1 MVHIG
6 PFTLTAPAVL
16 APMAGVTDL
25 PFRALCRQYGAAL
38 TPSEMVTSDVRLW
51 NSTKSRQRLRHEA
64 DESPCVV
71 QIVGYDA
78 TMLAEAARQQVE
90 MGAEIVD
97 INMGCPAKKVCKR
110 AAGSALL
117 RDEALVTDILTAVVG
132 AVDVPVTLKIRTG
145 WSPEERNGVTIARLA
160 EQAGIASLAVHGRTR
175 ACRFK
180 GQAEYDTIAAIVE
193 AVSIPV
199 FANGDV
205 DSPEKARQVLDHTGA
220 AGIMI
225 GRAAQGQPWLFAAI
239 NQYLQHGTLPPAPS
253 SGDIC
258 TVMHRHVA
266 AIHRF
271 HGDYLGT
278 RIARKHVGWYLN
290 TLAGAGDTLAGTG
303 QNAQHDGIMD
313 NNTGLSREFNRL
325 ESPTEQ
331 SDWLLR
337 LPELL
342 AQQPREAA

>member
-6 PFTLTAPAVL
+6 PFTLKASTVL

-51 NSTKSRQRLRHEA
+51 NSNKSRQRLRQEA
-64 DESPCVV
+64 DESPRVV

-78 TMLAEAARQQVE
+78 AMLADAARQQVE

-117 RDEALVTDILTAVVG
+117 RDEALVAEILNAVIA

-145 WSPEERNGVTIARLA
+145 WSPQERNGVTIARIA
-160 EQAGIASLAVHGRTR
+160 EQAGVASLAVHGRTR
-175 ACRFK
+175 ACRFN
-180 GQAEYDTIAAIVE
+180 GQAEYDTIAAIVQ
-193 AVSIPV
+193 AVAIPV
-199 FANGDV
+199 FANGDI
-205 DSPEKARQVLDHTGA
+205 DSPQKARQVLDHTGA

-225 GRAAQGQPWLFAAI
+225 GRAAQGRPWLFAAI
-239 NQYLQHGTLPPAPS
+239 NQYLQQGTVPSEPAAA
-253 SGDIC
+253 DIC
-258 TVMHRHVA
+258 TVMSRHIA

-271 HGDYLGT
+271 YGDYLGA
-278 RIARKHVGWYLN
+278 RIARKHVGWYL
-290 TLAGAGDTLAGTG
+290 DTLAAVR
-303 QNAQHDGIMD
+303 QNAKHDGIMD
-313 NNTGLSREFNRL
+313 NNTRLSREFNRL